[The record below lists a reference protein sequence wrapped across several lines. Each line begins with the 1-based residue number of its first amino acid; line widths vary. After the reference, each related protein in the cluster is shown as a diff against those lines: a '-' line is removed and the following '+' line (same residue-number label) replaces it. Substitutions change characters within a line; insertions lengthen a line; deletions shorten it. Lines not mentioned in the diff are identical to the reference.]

1 MSKMIAQE
9 AADARLDT
17 WKQIAQHFGRST
29 RTVQRWRTEYGM
41 PVRHLGGDA
50 TSVFAYTDEL
60 DQWLRNRDR
69 TEPEVNSDWQES
81 ARPLEDFS
89 SDPTLTAQSR
99 EPQMPY
105 GTSGPSERRASELV
119 ALAQR
124 MWESLSESNLCSI
137 ARLYREAA
145 DLDQFNAK
153 AFAGLSQALITAGV
167 LGRLHTSDAYQP
179 AEAALARALEL
190 DVSLIEAQCSA
201 AWLKLLVARDWNG
214 ARTGFDEVLVQWP
227 ASAQALVGR
236 ALLSL
241 AEGGLTRASELLR
254 QAYIQRPL
262 NTSVT
267 AFLCWR
273 EYLAGNFENALALV
287 FQARTSGHTGAVLDA
302 VEALASVLQKGPAA
316 NIEPSTLLLE
326 DSPLHY
332 AQLGVLGYAHGMWG
346 QVEKARE
353 IIESMT
359 VLGIRGK
366 CDYAYSIALTFLGL
380 NERQTAMEWLEQS
393 YLQGSLWSLG
403 FQSDP
408 ILAPLR
414 EDPHTRDW
422 FDRIGYPAAPIANSQ
437 PALPASSI
445 QDPASDCTD
454 YAKS

>member
-1 MSKMIAQE
+1 MSKMNAQE

-17 WKQIAQHFGRST
+17 WKQIAQYFGRST

-60 DQWLRNRDR
+60 DGWLRNRDL
-69 TEPEVNSDWQES
+69 TEPETNSDWQES
-81 ARPLEDFS
+81 VQSQEGFS
-89 SDPTLTAQSR
+89 SESTLMAQSL
-99 EPQMPY
+99 EQLVPY

-124 MWESLSESNLCSI
+124 MCESLSESNLCSI
-137 ARLYREAA
+137 ARIYREAA
-145 DLDQFNAK
+145 DLDHFNAK
-153 AFAGLSQALITAGV
+153 AFAGLSQALIAAGV

-190 DVSLIEAQCSA
+190 DVNLIEAQCSA
-201 AWLKLLVARDWNG
+201 AWLKLVVARDWNG
-214 ARTGFDEVLVQWP
+214 ARIGFDEVLIKRP
-227 ASAQALVGR
+227 AYAQALVGR

-241 AEGGLTRASELLR
+241 AEGSLTRASDLLR
-254 QAYIQRPL
+254 EACVQRPL
-262 NTSVT
+262 NTSAP
-267 AFLCWR
+267 AFLCWG
-273 EYLAGNFENALALV
+273 EYLAGNFESALALV
-287 FQARTSGHTGAVLDA
+287 FQARASGHAGAVLDA
-302 VEALASVLQKGPAA
+302 VEALASILLKGPSA
-316 NIEPSTLLLE
+316 NIECLTLLLR

-332 AQLGVLGYAHGMWG
+332 AQLGVLGYAHGIRG

-380 NERQTAMEWLEQS
+380 NERQAAMEWLERS

-408 ILAPLR
+408 ILACLR
-414 EDPHTRDW
+414 EDPHTRNW
-422 FDRIGYPAAPIANSQ
+422 FDRLGYPGAPIGNSQ
-437 PALPASSI
+437 PPLPASDVSSSI
-445 QDPASDCTD
+445 PEDAASL
-454 YAKS
+454 